1 MARSPSRHPK
11 PTPLPHFPLPLP
23 TPQPQPHHPR
33 MPAQPKLSASDRDTL
48 LATLAT
54 RFAQHPERH
63 PDIPWAAVL
72 ARLNAQPAKLLSL
85 HQMESSGGQPD
96 VVALD
101 ASSSTIT
108 FVDCSPESPKGRTSL
123 AYDRA
128 GLESRKEH
136 RPVSSA
142 IDTATSMGITLLS
155 ESEYFALQS
164 FGHFDLKTSSW
175 ILTPPEFR
183 SLGGALFGD
192 RRFNRIFIYHNGA
205 QSYYS
210 VRGFRAK
217 LDL

>member
-1 MARSPSRHPK
+1 
-11 PTPLPHFPLPLP
+11 
-23 TPQPQPHHPR
+23 
-33 MPAQPKLSASDRDTL
+33 MPAHPKLSPSDRDTL

-63 PDIPWAAVL
+63 PDTPWDAVA

-155 ESEYFALQS
+155 ESEYLALQS

>member
-1 MARSPSRHPK
+1 
-11 PTPLPHFPLPLP
+11 
-23 TPQPQPHHPR
+23 
-33 MPAQPKLSASDRDTL
+33 MPAQPKLSASERDAL
-48 LATLAT
+48 LNTLAT

-63 PDIPWAAVL
+63 PDTPWDAVTS
-72 ARLNAQPAKLLSL
+72 RLNAQPAKLLSL

-142 IDTATSMGITLLS
+142 IDTANSMGVTLLS
-155 ESEYFALQS
+155 ESEYLALQS

-175 ILTPPEFR
+175 ILTPPDFR

-192 RRFNRIFIYHNGA
+192 RRFNRVFIYHNGA